1 MTAGIGHRGIIDIH
15 LHTVIEQLYLQP
27 INLISASSVI
37 QTDIIV
43 SGKRRAGIFKA
54 EADVVDLTGTF
65 K

>member
-15 LHTVIEQLYLQP
+15 LRTVIEQLYLQP
-27 INLISASSVI
+27 INLISAGSVV

-43 SGKRRAGIFKA
+43 SGKRSAGIFKA
-54 EADVVDLTGTF
+54 EANVIDLTGTF